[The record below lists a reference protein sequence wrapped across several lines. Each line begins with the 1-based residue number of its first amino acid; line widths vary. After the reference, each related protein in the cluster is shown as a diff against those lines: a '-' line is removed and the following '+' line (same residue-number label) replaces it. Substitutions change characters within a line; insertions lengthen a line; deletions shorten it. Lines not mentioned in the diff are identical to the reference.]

1 MVVRELEQLSV
12 NILAFLVH
20 DFNLKYNSFI
30 YNSVVSA
37 GFDHYLPS
45 RHDVMLCDLPS
56 GKFLQ
61 YSKLSVGVAVGQLEC
76 LCSLL
81 VFRPFH
87 SPPYLPHNKK
97 MERREKQRGRGESE
111 GRAPR
116 GKDWPLGRGRT
127 G

>member
-1 MVVRELEQLSV
+1 M
-12 NILAFLVH
+12 
-20 DFNLKYNSFI
+20 
-30 YNSVVSA
+30 VSA
-37 GFDHYLPS
+37 GFVHYLPS
-45 RHDVMLCDLPS
+45 RLDVMLCDLPS

-61 YSKLSVGVAVGQLEC
+61 YSKLSVGFAVGKLDY

-97 MERREKQRGRGESE
+97 MERRENQRGRGESE

-116 GKDWPLGRGRT
+116 GKEPLGRGRT